1 MTRTASRRSAGILLW
16 RRNRG
21 RLEVLIGHPGGPYFA
36 RKVAGHWT
44 VLKGEIE
51 RDEVP
56 ADVARR
62 EFTEETGHAVPDGPL
77 IDLGEIRQKG
87 GKVVVAWGVEGDLDP
102 ERAVSNPVD
111 IEWPP
116 RSGRTKQFPEIDRV
130 DWFDVP
136 AARIKVLPAQAP
148 FLDRLEQALG
158 HSA

>member
-1 MTRTASRRSAGILLW
+1 
-16 RRNRG
+16 
-21 RLEVLIGHPGGPYFA
+21 
-36 RKVAGHWT
+36 